1 MTQEAK
7 SPTPERFWQILT
19 GFQMT
24 AALKA
29 AIELGVFT
37 KIAEGNKTAT
47 AIAAA
52 TGSAERGI
60 RILCDTMT
68 VLGFL
73 AKQGDEYSLA
83 DDAALFLD
91 KNSPAYLGSMIDF
104 ILGPTQKRGFDD
116 LTNAVRQG
124 GSTVTGDGS
133 VDPESPMWATFA
145 RSMTGMMMPSALKMA
160 SELGYEK
167 DASIKVL
174 DIAAGHGMFGITIA
188 RHYPNAEIHAVDWKV
203 VLTVAQEN
211 AEKSGVADRFHK
223 IEGSAFDV
231 DLGDGYDVILVTNF
245 LHHFDIPT
253 CETFLKRCSKALKDD
268 GQVLTLEFVPNEDR
282 ISPPGEALFPLVM
295 LAATP
300 AGDAYTLSELTAMCE
315 NAGFARNEHRPMPGM
330 PQHWLVSRK

>member
-7 SPTPERFWQILT
+7 SPTPERFWQVLT

-29 AIELGVFT
+29 AIELEVFT
-37 KIAEGNKTAT
+37 KIAEGNKTA
-47 AIAAA
+47 ASIASA

-73 AKQGDEYSLA
+73 TKQGNEYALA

-91 KNSPAYLGSMIDF
+91 KNSRAYLGGMIDF
-104 ILGPTQKRGFDD
+104 ILGPTQRRGFDD

-167 DASIKVL
+167 DAAIKVL

-188 RHYPNAEIHAVDWKV
+188 QHYPNAEIYAVDWKV
-203 VLTVAQEN
+203 VLAVALEN
-211 AEKSGVADRFHK
+211 AEKFGVADRYHK

-231 DLGDGYDVILVTNF
+231 DLGDGYDVILNTNF

-253 CETFLKRCSKALKDD
+253 CETFLQRCNKALKDD
-268 GQVLTLEFVPNEDR
+268 GQLLTLEFIPNEDR

-300 AGDAYTLSELTAMCE
+300 AGDAYTLTELTAMLK
-315 NAGFARNEHRPMPGM
+315 NAGFSRNEHRPMPGM